1 MVDYSFHSI
10 QKDLLLLC
18 SNLGEAKAKEAMD
31 STNQPL
37 LQKELETM
45 AVSYCVPQVPPG
57 AIVEEN
63 EGQVRII
70 SPEEDLP
77 IEIPLET
84 LTTITNCKKVAWA
97 CSLLEVAIAAGA
109 VSLLVIANDFWKS
122 SYKGVPIIN
131 SDILMCKDN
140 WQPSTNQKDSFKM
153 PFSIDYDGEKVD
165 VDLELGTE
173 VISVAG
179 AKPPS
184 CDDFCLTGLD
194 IELPQAIP
202 MQYNL
207 IRQDGTVIPAVWKG
221 FYNAGPLRL
230 SQSQAMSAVVGKRKW
245 LQTMSDE

>member
-1 MVDYSFHSI
+1 
-10 QKDLLLLC
+10 
-18 SNLGEAKAKEAMD
+18 
-31 STNQPL
+31 
-37 LQKELETM
+37 
-45 AVSYCVPQVPPG
+45 
-57 AIVEEN
+57 
-63 EGQVRII
+63 
-70 SPEEDLP
+70 
-77 IEIPLET
+77 
-84 LTTITNCKKVAWA
+84 
-97 CSLLEVAIAAGA
+97 
-109 VSLLVIANDFWKS
+109 
-122 SYKGVPIIN
+122 
-131 SDILMCKDN
+131 
-140 WQPSTNQKDSFKM
+140 M